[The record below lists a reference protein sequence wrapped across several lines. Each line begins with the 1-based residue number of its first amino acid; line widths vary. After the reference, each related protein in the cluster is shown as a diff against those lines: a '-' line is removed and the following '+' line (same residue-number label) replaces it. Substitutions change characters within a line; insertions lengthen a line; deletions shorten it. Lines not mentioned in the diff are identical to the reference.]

1 MKVAMRRTAQSDATF
16 IEKLAVKTIKAR
28 LATVWPHAGIV
39 IGDNFYHASGRH
51 NLEKTTLTPAR
62 WDIIDIGDEFDEY
75 ALWLFNDL
83 ISKGSKYDWIELLDF
98 TPIRPF
104 IKLAHKSDKIHN
116 YLITNVY
123 CYQLVLWALRQERP
137 KERATPELIYF
148 EIIKI
153 LNNKSSDNS
162 LLLKESLLD

>member
-1 MKVAMRRTAQSDATF
+1 MKVAMRRTAQTDATF
-16 IEKLAVKTIKAR
+16 IEKLACKTIKAR
-28 LATVWPHAGIV
+28 LVTQWPHAAMI
-39 IGDNFYHASGRH
+39 IGDHLYHASGRH
-51 NLEKTTLTPAR
+51 DLEKTKLTPAR
-62 WDIIDIGDEFDEY
+62 WDIIDVGSEFDEY

-83 ISKGSKYDWIELLDF
+83 ISKGSKYDWFELLDF

-137 KERATPELIYF
+137 TQRATPELIYF

-153 LNNKSSDNS
+153 LNNKN
-162 LLLKESLLD
+162 LQESILE